1 MTTAIKTKSAQSPNL
16 DRRQTSSRG
25 GTSVRRFRRLL
36 RAQTVA
42 AGMSLHR
49 SRTRASR
56 FSPALIG
63 RAPTASPARTTS
75 DRISFLLGGGLEP
88 PCLSAYAPQT
98 YVSAISPP
106 ERWRICVGEIAA
118 NPNLPQ
124 PEFGKSLV

>member
-1 MTTAIKTKSAQSPNL
+1 P
-16 DRRQTSSRG
+16 SRG

-56 FSPALIG
+56 FSPALIVG
-63 RAPTASPARTTS
+63 RPPPVRLGPLPIGFHSCSGGDLNPHALRHTPLKRTCLPFHHPS
-75 DRISFLLGGGLEP
+75 DGAF
-88 PCLSAYAPQT
+88 AWAK
-98 YVSAISPP
+98 
-106 ERWRICVGEIAA
+106 IAA

-124 PEFGKSLV
+124 PEFSKSLV